1 MKGHLNAEGG
11 GHNARATW
19 PGHYARSLFL
29 LLAVALALTTCDYT
43 EVKREI
49 GYKGKAR
56 INPWLA
62 AERFAAHDGGVV
74 RSLAMWTAPE
84 SEDALWF
91 VPASVLTNESFTRRM
106 ESWVDDGGHLVLLVE
121 HANSESNDWSE
132 SVPEAELSPA
142 LLGLLDGAGISLVEG
157 KKPATASEI
166 VFEGRH
172 FEVDAKSDTQVSV
185 ADGEPG
191 VFASVESGD
200 GRISVLTDGRL
211 FRNRWIGDK
220 EHAALLDALI
230 RVTEYDGDIAFVRG
244 SGLSLWGLLSDHLWP
259 VLLGLEVLT
268 VLWLWKNFTRFG
280 PLEAAD
286 GRSTLRGYEH
296 HLEALGDFQWRL
308 DRAAALLVPLRAQ
321 IVEHG
326 QRLVTRVGRRD
337 DDFFQFL
344 ADRAGLPRERVFRA
358 LAEAA
363 PADSSILTRTTADLQ
378 RLLQVLH

>member
-1 MKGHLNAEGG
+1 MKGLG
-11 GHNARATW
+11 
-19 PGHYARSLFL
+19 L
-29 LLAVALALTTCDYT
+29 LLIALALTACDTT

-84 SEDALWF
+84 AEDALWF

-121 HANSESNDWSE
+121 HANSESNDWSRHA
-132 SVPEAELSPA
+132 PEAELSPA
-142 LLGLLDGAGISLVEG
+142 LLGMLDNSGISLERRAKPVTAETIEFEG
-157 KKPATASEI
+157 KSY
-166 VFEGRH
+166 
-172 FEVDAKSDTQVSV
+172 EVDAESDTGVSV

-211 FRNRWIGDK
+211 FRNRWIGDN
-220 EHAALLDALI
+220 EHAALLDALL
-230 RVTEYDGDIAFVRG
+230 RVTEYEGSIAFLRG
-244 SGLSLWGLLSDHLWP
+244 SGLSLWGLLGDHLWP
-259 VLLGLEVLT
+259 VLLALAVLT
-268 VLWLWKNFTRFG
+268 SLWLWKNFTRFG

-286 GRSTLRGYEH
+286 GSSTLRGYEH

-321 IVEHG
+321 IVERG
-326 QRLVTRVGRRD
+326 QRLISRAGRRD

-344 ADRAGLPRERVFRA
+344 ADRSGLPRERVLRA

-363 PADSSILTRTTADLQ
+363 PADSAVLTRTTADLQ